1 MIDEYF
7 SSNPQAKWAAYALLA
22 VYIWF
27 MVIGPFM
34 KLFTYD
40 PNKDQGLEQSRS
52 RWFLQLLIGLVP
64 LVLFGYNYYKAAN
77 QPPPPPPVEKP
88 FDFGA
93 FESKL
98 DVLREKIVNP
108 QVVYLPYPSTAT
120 PVPVSEPSA
129 PDTVPDVPDFPL
141 PNKK

>member
-27 MVIGPFM
+27 MVLGPFM

-40 PNKDQGLEQSRS
+40 PNKEHTLEDSRS
-52 RWFLQLLIGLVP
+52 RWFLQLLLGLIP
-64 LVLFGYNYYKAAN
+64 LALVGYNWYKAMQ
-77 QPPPPPPVEKP
+77 QPPPAPVDKP
-88 FDFGA
+88 FDFKE

-120 PVPVSEPSA
+120 PVEPPPPA
-129 PDTVPDVPDFPL
+129 PAPAPAQQKIVE
-141 PNKK
+141 

>member
-7 SSNPQAKWAAYALLA
+7 SSNPQAKWAAIAFLA
-22 VYIWF
+22 VYTWF

-52 RWFLQLLIGLVP
+52 RWFLQLLVGLVP
-64 LVLFGYNYYKAAN
+64 LVLVGYNWYQASH

-88 FDFGA
+88 FDFGE

-120 PVPVSEPSA
+120 PAPAPAPAPPVPEIPS
-129 PDTVPDVPDFPL
+129 P
-141 PNKK
+141 KKIVE

>member
-7 SSNPQAKWAAYALLA
+7 SSNPQAKWAAIAFIA
-22 VYIWF
+22 VYTWF

-34 KLFTYD
+34 KLSTYD
-40 PNKDQGLEQSRS
+40 PNKDRGLNQSRS
-52 RWFLQLLIGLVP
+52 RWFLQLLVGLIP
-64 LVLFGYNYYKAAN
+64 LVLVGYNWYKASH
-77 QPPPPPPVEKP
+77 QPPPPPVEKA
-88 FDFGA
+88 FDFGE

-120 PVPVSEPSA
+120 PAA
-129 PDTVPDVPDFPL
+129 PVPDL
-141 PNKK
+141 PGPKKIVE

>member
-7 SSNPQAKWAAYALLA
+7 SSNPQAKWAAIALLA

-27 MVIGPFM
+27 MVLGPFM

-40 PNKDQGLEQSRS
+40 PNKDHTLEDSRS

-64 LVLFGYNYYKAAN
+64 LVLVGYNWYKASN
-77 QPPPPPPVEKP
+77 QPPPPPVEKP
-88 FDFGA
+88 FDFRE

-120 PVPVSEPSA
+120 PVGEPK
-129 PDTVPDVPDFPL
+129 VPEIPPPLTDVPEFPL

>member
-7 SSNPQAKWAAYALLA
+7 SSNPQAKWAAIAFLA
-22 VYIWF
+22 VYTWF

-52 RWFLQLLIGLVP
+52 RWFFQLLIGLVP
-64 LVLFGYNYYKAAN
+64 LVLVGYNWYKASH
-77 QPPPPPPVEKP
+77 QPPPPPVEKP
-88 FDFGA
+88 FDFGE

-98 DVLREKIVNP
+98 DILREKIVNP

-120 PVPVSEPSA
+120 PA
-129 PDTVPDVPDFPL
+129 DKINL
-141 PNKK
+141 K

>member
-7 SSNPQAKWAAYALLA
+7 SSNPQAKWAAIAFIA
-22 VYIWF
+22 VYTWF

-34 KLFTYD
+34 KLSTYD

-52 RWFLQLLIGLVP
+52 RWFLQLLVGLIP
-64 LVLFGYNYYKAAN
+64 LVLVGYNWYKASH
-77 QPPPPPPVEKP
+77 QPPPPVDKP
-88 FDFGA
+88 FDFGE

-120 PVPVSEPSA
+120 PA
-129 PDTVPDVPDFPL
+129 PVPDLPVP
-141 PNKK
+141 KKIVE